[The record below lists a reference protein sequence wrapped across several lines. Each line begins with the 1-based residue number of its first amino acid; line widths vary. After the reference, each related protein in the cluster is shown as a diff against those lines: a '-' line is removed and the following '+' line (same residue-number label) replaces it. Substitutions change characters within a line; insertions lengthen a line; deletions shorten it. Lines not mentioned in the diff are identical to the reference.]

1 MQIFFQHSLHD
12 KSIVIIHCIW
22 PYQHQ
27 RLFKVLGSQD
37 YIERTCLKTKNKQKN
52 ENKALGR
59 KLMGPHA
66 VFCKRPLHLLQY
78 LCIGCGGWG
87 SHNQSS
93 EETSG
98 MMSLGKPNLV
108 YISDSNWKCET
119 MSCGSERDCRVP
131 STVTEQRRT
140 YSFHPWGRGQSLRG
154 LLYLAFS
161 IVSVTLAVI
170 SSTSFQ

>member
-1 MQIFFQHSLHD
+1 MKIKHWGGSSWVLMPFSARD
-12 KSIVIIHCIW
+12 RCIYCSIC
-22 PYQHQ
+22 
-27 RLFKVLGSQD
+27 VLGVEDGGSQ
-37 YIERTCLKTKNKQKN
+37 
-52 ENKALGR
+52 
-59 KLMGPHA
+59 
-66 VFCKRPLHLLQY
+66 
-78 LCIGCGGWG
+78 
-87 SHNQSS
+87 NQSS

-119 MSCGSERDCRVP
+119 MSCGSERDCMVP
-131 STVTEQRRT
+131 STVKEQRKT

-170 SSTSFQ
+170 SNTSFQ